1 MPLMDY
7 KLLHEKKFALAVIT
21 KADDGKDDL
30 EFFPGK
36 ATWDGTDVTFHPES
50 GDPPFLIPSEYL
62 EKIEPVKEETKEFVK
77 NAEYMLTLRMNV
89 VPGEDSPTLTNPD
102 DS

>member
-1 MPLMDY
+1 MPVMDY
-7 KLLHEKKFALAVIT
+7 KLIHEKSFALAVIT
-21 KADDGKDDL
+21 KGEDGKDDL

-36 ATWDGTDVTFHPES
+36 ATWDGAHVTFHPES

-62 EKIEPVKEETKEFVK
+62 DKIEKVKEETKEFVK

-89 VPGEDSPTLTNPD
+89 TPGEESPSSD
-102 DS
+102 ES